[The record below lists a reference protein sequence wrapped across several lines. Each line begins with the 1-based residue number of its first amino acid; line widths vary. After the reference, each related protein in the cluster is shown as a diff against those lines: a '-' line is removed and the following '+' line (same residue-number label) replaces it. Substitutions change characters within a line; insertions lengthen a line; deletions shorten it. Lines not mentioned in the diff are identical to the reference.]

1 MIVNQ
6 ANLHGL
12 TVGYSTAFNKSFDTT
27 QSNYQKVATVVPS
40 TTGEQDYKWLGQMPG
55 MREWIGRSIRPV
67 KLPDLACGFVSVHQ
81 RHHNVTYY
89 QIHRFLFKNVQR
101 LDPIFR
107 NQYMIQ

>member
-40 TTGEQDYKWLGQMPG
+40 TTGEQDYKWLGHMPG
-55 MREWIGRSIRPV
+55 MR
-67 KLPDLACGFVSVHQ
+67 
-81 RHHNVTYY
+81 
-89 QIHRFLFKNVQR
+89 
-101 LDPIFR
+101 
-107 NQYMIQ
+107 

>member
-55 MREWIGRSIRPV
+55 MREWIGEREVQALALISLDAHNGASSFHV
-67 KLPDLACGFVSVHQ
+67 GLP
-81 RHHNVTYY
+81 
-89 QIHRFLFKNVQR
+89 
-101 LDPIFR
+101 
-107 NQYMIQ
+107 